1 MTSLLDDWKWGGG
14 TKISYEVTKV
24 SEKKKIWRN
33 EKTIKLI
40 KGSKLPKKVRTS
52 MFKQRRQSKI
62 VRLVLRIKAFLR
74 EKKQWKCDR
83 GLQLWNDTD
92 NANNTQ
98 IMTIWIQ
105 YLGTWI
111 LEWNILKQ
119 VDYMYLDNFMNKL
132 NGN

>member
-1 MTSLLDDWKWGGG
+1 MTSLLDDRKWGGGG

-74 EKKQWKCDR
+74 EKKQRKCDR
-83 GLQLWNDTD
+83 GLQP
-92 NANNTQ
+92 
-98 IMTIWIQ
+98 
-105 YLGTWI
+105 
-111 LEWNILKQ
+111 
-119 VDYMYLDNFMNKL
+119 
-132 NGN
+132 